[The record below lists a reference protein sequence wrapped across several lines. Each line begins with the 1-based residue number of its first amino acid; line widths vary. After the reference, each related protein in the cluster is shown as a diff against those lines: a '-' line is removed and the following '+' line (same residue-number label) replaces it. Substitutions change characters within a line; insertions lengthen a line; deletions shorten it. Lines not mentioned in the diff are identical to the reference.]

1 MRVIK
6 AEAMGTCFGV
16 DRAINI
22 FFDRVKNKGD
32 VPLYTYG
39 QLVHNKQILEKIKNY
54 GVEELFEP
62 GDAAPGEIVIRA
74 HGISCPKYLEFER
87 AGFRIFDATCPIVKR
102 NISSIVMERNPVI
115 YIGERTHCETVSYK
129 NSSLAPFYIVEKKE
143 DLLPLDRS
151 KFYSVYV
158 QTTYSTEGYDL
169 ICGSLDAMGFEY
181 EHKAFICKASILR
194 RKAVDELVKK
204 VRVVVVIGDRLSS
217 NSMNLVRKVEKN
229 GCIPFLVES
238 LSDLDSFPYKEE
250 EVVGL
255 TAAASIMRTNIDKV
269 YHKLITM

>member
-22 FFDRVKNKGD
+22 LLDRIENKGD

-39 QLVHNKQILEKIKNY
+39 HLVHNKEILEKIKNY
-54 GVEELFEP
+54 GVKELSEP
-62 GDAAPGEIVIRA
+62 GDAVPGEIVIRA
-74 HGISCPKYLEFER
+74 HGISCSKYLEFEK
-87 AGFRIFDATCPIVKR
+87 AGFKIFDATCPIVKC
-102 NISSIVMERNPVI
+102 NISSVVLEKEPII
-115 YIGERTHCETVSYK
+115 YIGEKTHSETVSYR
-129 NSSLAPFYIVEKKE
+129 NSSIAPFHIVEKKE
-143 DLLPLDRS
+143 DLFFIDKS

-158 QTTYSTEGYDL
+158 QTTFSTEDYDI
-169 ICGSLDAMGFEY
+169 ICSTLDEQGFQY
-181 EHKAFICKASILR
+181 EHKAFICKASVVR
-194 RKAVDELVKK
+194 RKAVDELTKK
-204 VRVVVVIGDRLSS
+204 VRVVVVIGDRSSS

-229 GCIPFLVES
+229 GAIPFLVES

-250 EVVGL
+250 EAVGL

-269 YHKLITM
+269 YHKLLSM